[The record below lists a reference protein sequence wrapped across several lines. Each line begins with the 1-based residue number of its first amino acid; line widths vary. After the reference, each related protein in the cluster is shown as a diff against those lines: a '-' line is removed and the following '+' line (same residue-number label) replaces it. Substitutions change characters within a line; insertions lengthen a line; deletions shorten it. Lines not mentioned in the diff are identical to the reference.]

1 MPADAE
7 ANAMASSDGQKDS
20 MTCDRG
26 GASSKGITD
35 NQSAD
40 LSETPQFQYYE
51 TFHTQSV
58 PTKTGDEADH
68 GAQHDDERPQTA
80 GTSYSGN
87 TNLDEEDVL
96 FLDSVTHRGTTKDAA
111 GDCQPV
117 TNDQPSLI
125 EPPQTN
131 NNESEQVF
139 SFAPAIPQQLDMTG
153 TRRAFA
159 SVMKSHTSAANE
171 GEQQVSQQ
179 TQFHDMRHLK
189 PEAWSNDGVHAHEKP
204 GEPSRRPE
212 ESSQTMSQDDSRSQ
226 LSLNPDTMNAIANP
240 QACLSLQDDKNSI
253 RCGKASNHRP
263 QTDNGDLHGFV
274 PANRVDRLNLKYQ
287 GEEIQALSGQFSTS
301 KKTKASLAEHHDA
314 LFHMQSPGTTEPTA
328 SLQAEAKA
336 PGGSSLHNPSSG
348 DNEPR
353 TDATARVAVNH
364 SPTMEQ
370 HVDRCDGYSPISS
383 RGGHQATSRKTAKR
397 RPRSK
402 KTKMTPPVGNN
413 GQSDQSTSDIED
425 YLQVFGYKMHVKK
438 QEAARKHAAERDA
451 LLAKLQHEI
460 EAKSALQEELRS
472 ARADRA
478 SLITNV
484 EQQKMRVQ
492 TLEHKVSRFRTF
504 VDGLGNDMDA
514 LKKESGASRRR
525 SERLIQ
531 EGEERKAEQHDL
543 LEQLSDCAEKSAQ
556 LQSSALKAC
565 QETQSELKIAQQQNN
580 YFDQQLNEKVGL
592 LAEERDRRVQQ
603 EARAVS
609 DAGSNQAVLSA
620 LKANHDALLDQL
632 YLIRTLIE
640 DAENDKKT
648 TDLVEKVLAA
658 VQALTSQQSANVDD
672 LLSMT
677 GDMQSLSNEVTSFIE
692 LASKGKS
699 SRQPDVDCLRDHLDE
714 ALQRI
719 KDHFD
724 LRKEMAE
731 HAARDEEGTAALQ
744 EKLKN
749 IDMRLLERDRQNAAD
764 ETAKE
769 QLRDQIHRL
778 QTRIESLQ
786 QSHLSSGTSDTQFV
800 RVRDELEAKGR
811 ALDAANDKLLS
822 IQQEL
827 RSLHET
833 NNGFQEQKQSLLND
847 VAEAERRAAT
857 ADAEKR
863 SVEIKYKDDA
873 EKLRSDVSNH
883 FQNALSKTKMH
894 NENNLRRLTS
904 QRDEATQK
912 SKHLQGEVEAARA
925 SLVQFQQESTER
937 TAEQARHLR
946 AMEEQA
952 ETSQHEIESLR
963 TRLAER
969 HDQTEDDDAIKQ
981 HISRLNEL
989 SEQLNFVRTER
1000 QAALEQKELLAAKV
1014 ESIQHDLMQTQCAK
1028 EEAEKRALQF
1038 SGEKGIQLEQLKNR
1052 VDELENDLKQAKTDL
1067 QSQKKVFEDKLAS
1080 EESSRKGSLK
1090 ALQLNIQEQQVDIES
1105 YKEKLLQAETELE
1118 KALTGE
1124 RNQHG
1129 RMIAHRNAE
1138 DLNSQVNTSE
1148 TMADHQF
1155 PHSATTQL
1163 EQLLPHNSGLS
1174 QSPSSR
1180 PPFGVGTVKDG
1191 ITPTA
1196 TNKENQP
1203 PKPRKKVDRSTNTI
1217 TDADPLP
1224 VPDILRRP
1232 DSRVSESQKTE
1243 VTRHEPLADPGQ
1255 SRSTHTQTRSLLGSK
1270 AGPSDTHGKRPITA
1284 AISESDEML
1293 DRTQT
1298 TEKLPWFSEFNDSN
1312 ALSQDPRAEAKLSA
1326 VTDSP
1331 VNDTG
1336 LLANVLSDSHSPRNT
1351 RGQIANDI
1359 STTQSEG
1366 FAIYEDLQQG
1376 DRSRREKN
1384 AESRGALRDSPAWT
1398 RTQAERDDFRKVYP
1412 NPNSA
1417 LKLVRHDDVGKP
1429 GPASAG
1435 LELKSRMPVSERS
1448 TSKLSETHA
1457 RMEPAVYHPKSQR
1470 ILTANSAK
1478 SSSPDYVAKA
1488 GARMQTTYHLE
1499 SGPDST
1505 KLGAFRSQSK
1515 RLPDPRLVGRE
1526 AQQAKK
1532 RKSSGSVLEG
1542 YESERKKRKTQEPA
1556 PTPTRYQ
1563 RRSSRRTVAEESSAR
1578 NTTPLPDTYSF
1589 KDNAALDKPSRK
1601 RAPAPNPTE
1610 RRRRGSKKNNEMAA
1624 YLKDALGR

>member
-7 ANAMASSDGQKDS
+7 TNAMASPDGQKDS
-20 MTCDRG
+20 KTCDRG
-26 GASSKGITD
+26 ETSSRDVTYD
-35 NQSAD
+35 QSAD
-40 LSETPQFQYYE
+40 LIEDPQAHYHE

-58 PTKTGDEADH
+58 PTKTGDEVDH
-68 GAQHDDERPQTA
+68 GSQYDEERPQTA

-87 TNLDEEDVL
+87 TNLDEEDVD
-96 FLDSVTHRGTTKDAA
+96 FLESVTHRGTTKDAA
-111 GDCQPV
+111 ETSQNV
-117 TNDQPSLI
+117 TNDQRSFTR
-125 EPPQTN
+125 PPQTKC
-131 NNESEQVF
+131 NESGQAF

-153 TRRAFA
+153 TRRGFA
-159 SVMKSHTSAANE
+159 SAVISYTVATNE
-171 GEQQVSQQ
+171 GEQQVPQQ
-179 TQFHDMRHLK
+179 TLVHGMHPLM
-189 PEAWSNDGVHAHEKP
+189 PEACSNEGVHARENT
-204 GEPSRRPE
+204 GNQSRRPE
-212 ESSQTMSQDDSRSQ
+212 ESSQDTSQHDSQSQ
-226 LSLNPDTMNAIANP
+226 PSLNSDIVNAVANAQTCP
-240 QACLSLQDDKNSI
+240 SLQDDNHGV
-253 RCGKASNHRP
+253 RRGKALDYRP
-263 QTDNGDLHGFV
+263 QTDVGDLRGIV
-274 PANRVDRLNLKYQ
+274 PTNQRDRFNVIDQ
-287 GEEIQALSGQFSTS
+287 GEQFQTLSERLPKSE
-301 KKTKASLAEHHDA
+301 KTKTGLAEHPDA
-314 LFHMQSPGTTEPTA
+314 FFHMQPPGSTESTA
-328 SLQAEAKA
+328 FLQAETKT
-336 PGGSSLHNPSSG
+336 PGSKSLHIPSFG

-353 TDATARVAVNH
+353 VDAGRRMTVNQ
-364 SPTMEQ
+364 SPIMEQ
-370 HVDRCDGYSPISS
+370 HVDRYNGDSHISS

-397 RPRSK
+397 RSRGK
-402 KTKMTPPVGNN
+402 KSKMTPPIRNN
-413 GQSDQSTSDIED
+413 GQSDQSASDIED

-451 LLAKLQHEI
+451 LLAELQREI

-472 ARADRA
+472 ARADRK
-478 SLITNV
+478 SLITSV
-484 EQQKMRVQ
+484 EQQKTRVR

-514 LKKESGASRRR
+514 LKKESGATRRR

-531 EGEERKAEQHDL
+531 EGEERKAEQHVL

-580 YFDQQLNEKVGL
+580 YLEQQLNEKVGL

-603 EARAVS
+603 EARAVR

-620 LKANHDALLDQL
+620 LKVNHDALLDQL

-640 DAENDKKT
+640 DAENDKKS

-658 VQALTSQQSANVDD
+658 VQALTSQQSANADD

-677 GDMQSLSNEVTSFIE
+677 GDMQSLSNEVTTFIE

-699 SRQPDVDCLRDHLDE
+699 SGQPDVESLRNHLDE
-714 ALQRI
+714 ALQRM

-731 HAARDEEGTAALQ
+731 HAARDEKGTAALQ

-778 QTRIESLQ
+778 QNRIESLQ
-786 QSHLSSGTSDTQFV
+786 QSSLSTVTSETHLT
-800 RVRDELEAKGR
+800 RARDELEAKGR
-811 ALDAANDKLLS
+811 ALDAAKDKLLS

-827 RSLHET
+827 RTLRET
-833 NNGFQEQKQSLLND
+833 NNSLQAQKQSLLNE
-847 VAEAERRAAT
+847 VAAAERRVAT

-863 SVEIKYKDDA
+863 SVEIKYKDGA
-873 EKLRSDVSNH
+873 EKLRTDLSNH
-883 FQNALSKTKMH
+883 LQNALSKNKMQS
-894 NENNLRRLTS
+894 ENSLRNLTS

-912 SKHLQGEVEAARA
+912 IEHLQAEVEAARA

-937 TAEQARHLR
+937 IAEQARHLQ
-946 AMEEQA
+946 AMEDQA
-952 ETSQHEIESLR
+952 KTSQHEIESLR
-963 TRLAER
+963 TRLAEQ
-969 HDQTEDDDAIKQ
+969 HDQTEGDDAIKQ
-981 HISRLNEL
+981 HISQL
-989 SEQLNFVRTER
+989 SEQLNFARTEQR
-1000 QAALEQKELLAAKV
+1000 AALEQKGLLAAKV
-1014 ESIQHDLMQTQCAK
+1014 ESIQHDLMQAQCAK
-1028 EEAEKRALQF
+1028 EEAEKKALQL
-1038 SGEKGIQLEQLKNR
+1038 SGEKSSQLEQLQNR
-1052 VDELENDLKQAKTDL
+1052 VNELENDLKQAKTDL
-1067 QSQKKVFEDKLAS
+1067 QNQKKVFEDKLAS
-1080 EESSRKGSLK
+1080 EESSREESLK
-1090 ALQLNIQEQQVDIES
+1090 ALQINIQEKQVDIKS
-1105 YKEKLLQAETELE
+1105 YKLKLLQAEAELE

-1124 RNQHG
+1124 RNRHG
-1129 RMIAHRNAE
+1129 RMIAHCNVE
-1138 DLNSQVNTSE
+1138 DLESQIITSE
-1148 TMADHQF
+1148 IMADHQY
-1155 PHSATTQL
+1155 PHSETTQL
-1163 EQLLPHNSGLS
+1163 KQPLSRASGLS
-1174 QSPSSR
+1174 QSPSSH
-1180 PPFGVGTVKDG
+1180 PPVGVGNVKDG

-1196 TNKENQP
+1196 TNKDHQP

-1243 VTRHEPLADPGQ
+1243 VTRHEQVDPGQ
-1255 SRSTHTQTRSLLGSK
+1255 SRFSQTGSLLGSK
-1270 AGPSDTHGKRPITA
+1270 ARSSDTHGERPITA

-1298 TEKLPWFSEFNDSN
+1298 TEKLPWFSEFNDNN
-1312 ALSQDPRAEAKLSA
+1312 ALSQDPRAEAKSSA

-1336 LLANVLSDSHSPRNT
+1336 LLANVLSDLHSPRHS
-1351 RGQIANDI
+1351 RGQIANDP

-1376 DRSRREKN
+1376 DRSRKEKS
-1384 AESRGALRDSPAWT
+1384 AESRGALRDSLAWT
-1398 RTQAERDDFRKVYP
+1398 RAQADKEEFHKVHP

-1417 LKLVRHDDVGKP
+1417 LKLVRHDDDGKP
-1429 GPASAG
+1429 GPESAG
-1435 LELKSRMPVSERS
+1435 LEPKSRMPVSERN
-1448 TSKLSETHA
+1448 TSKLSKTQA
-1457 RMEPAVYHPKSQR
+1457 RMESAVYHPKSQR
-1470 ILTANSAK
+1470 IPTANSAK
-1478 SSSPDYVAKA
+1478 SSSPDYVVKA

-1505 KLGAFRSQSK
+1505 KLGIFRSHSK
-1515 RLPDPRLVGRE
+1515 PLPDPRLVGRE

-1532 RKSSGSVLEG
+1532 RKTSGSVLEG

-1556 PTPTRYQ
+1556 PTATRYQ
-1563 RRSSRRTVAEESSAR
+1563 RRSSRRTVAHESSIR
-1578 NTTPLPDTYSF
+1578 NATPVPDTYSH
-1589 KDNAALDKPSRK
+1589 KDTAGLHKPSRK
-1601 RAPAPNPTE
+1601 RAPAPNPSE